1 MCSFIVCETMFT
13 IGVNHEQF
21 PMQVT
26 QNSKHNKWL
35 EILAGENLPP
45 KVLWRFIGG
54 RIEEDHREAERTSL
68 SRAKATSST
77 QRPQTCKEA
86 ATRYYNYIVNETDGE
101 REHRLPKLQL
111 KSDRRSGRSANG

>member
-1 MCSFIVCETMFT
+1 MCLFIVCETMCT
-13 IGVNHEQF
+13 IGESRAISHASYTEQ
-21 PMQVT
+21 QA
-26 QNSKHNKWL
+26 NKWL

-45 KVLWRFIGG
+45 KVFWRFIGG
-54 RIEEDHREAERTSL
+54 RIEEDNREAERTSL